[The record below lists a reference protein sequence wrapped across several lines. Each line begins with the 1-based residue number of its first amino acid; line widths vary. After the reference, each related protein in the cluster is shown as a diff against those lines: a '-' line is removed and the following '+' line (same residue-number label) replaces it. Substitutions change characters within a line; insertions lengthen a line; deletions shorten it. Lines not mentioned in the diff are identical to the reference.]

1 MLNWR
6 GLKPDRPLWRFLCFR
21 QKYRKGMSACE
32 SLILGG
38 TTWENGMSDQTQYLT
53 PNGLKD
59 LEERLD
65 FLRNVRRQEVAA
77 RLHQAL
83 EEGGELVENAEYE
96 DAKNE
101 QAFVEGEIL
110 RLETILSNA
119 QVIERQGPKDVVG
132 LGDKVK
138 VQEKGQRSTEFFTIV
153 GAAEANPKEGRISNE
168 SPLGKALMGHR
179 VGDKVTVR
187 APDGNIEFTIKAIQ

>member
-1 MLNWR
+1 
-6 GLKPDRPLWRFLCFR
+6 
-21 QKYRKGMSACE
+21 
-32 SLILGG
+32 
-38 TTWENGMSDQTQYLT
+38 MSDQTQYLT
-53 PNGLKD
+53 ENGLRE
-59 LEERLD
+59 LEARLE
-65 FLRNVRRQEVAA
+65 FLRITRRAEVAA

-110 RLETILSNA
+110 RLETILSNH
-119 QVIERQGPKDVVG
+119 QIIEREGPKDEVR

-138 VQEKGQRSTEFFTIV
+138 IQEKGHKEQEIFHIV

-168 SPLGKALMGHR
+168 SPMAKALLGHR
-179 VGDKVTVR
+179 VGEKVTVR
-187 APDGNIEFTIKAIQ
+187 APAGNIEYTIKAIQ

>member
-1 MLNWR
+1 
-6 GLKPDRPLWRFLCFR
+6 
-21 QKYRKGMSACE
+21 
-32 SLILGG
+32 
-38 TTWENGMSDQTQYLT
+38 
-53 PNGLKD
+53 
-59 LEERLD
+59 
-65 FLRNVRRQEVAA
+65 VRRAEVAA

-119 QVIERQGPKDVVG
+119 QIIERAGPKDIVG

-138 VQEKGQRSTEFFTIV
+138 VQEKGRKETEIFHLV

-179 VGDKVTVR
+179 VGEKVTVR

>member
-1 MLNWR
+1 
-6 GLKPDRPLWRFLCFR
+6 
-21 QKYRKGMSACE
+21 
-32 SLILGG
+32 
-38 TTWENGMSDQTQYLT
+38 MSDQTQYLT
-53 PNGLKD
+53 PNGLKE

-119 QVIERQGPKDVVG
+119 QIIDRQGPKDVVG

-138 VQEKGQRSTEFFTIV
+138 VQEKGQRGTEVFTIV

-187 APDGNIEFTIKAIQ
+187 APDGNIDFTIKAIQ